1 MLHTIHGVILFEVM
15 FESGYILNHVLY
27 SYLYAFSIVITCVHL
42 A

>member
-1 MLHTIHGVILFEVM
+1 M